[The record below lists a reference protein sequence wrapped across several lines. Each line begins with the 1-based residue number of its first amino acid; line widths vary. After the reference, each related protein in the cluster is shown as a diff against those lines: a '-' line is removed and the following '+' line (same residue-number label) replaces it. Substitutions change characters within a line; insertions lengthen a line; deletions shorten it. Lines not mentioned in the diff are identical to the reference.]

1 MYGNPDHADQIR
13 LQLADHIAAHRDY
26 FIHFIVAAGG
36 ERRAPR
42 RAAASRYSS
51 SSSSSS
57 VSPAPPSSED
67 IERSFESKLEG
78 CRKNGTWGG
87 SEDIQAFCQSF
98 KVDVRVYSTKG
109 IQTFRDV
116 YAPGSEERAILHVAF
131 HDFNHY
137 SSVRHVDGP
146 HTGLPRIPNDL
157 KSADRSS
164 KTSPPSYAGAKRS
177 ADDSEDEDPRPVV
190 RRKKVRVGAPE
201 NKLTMK
207 LRSRSSSRAL
217 SPPPASTKRSA
228 HETAD
233 EDSRPTLGAKRS
245 ADETADEDSRPAL
258 GAKRSADESEDEDP
272 RPAVR
277 RKKVRVGAPE
287 NKLTMKLRRS
297 SSRALS
303 PSPASTKRSADETAD
318 EDPRPAL
325 RRKRLRS
332 RISA

>member
-1 MYGNPDHADQIR
+1 MYGSPDHADQIR

-26 FIHFIVAAGG
+26 FINFIVAAGG

-51 SSSSSS
+51 SSRHSSSS
-57 VSPAPPSSED
+57 SSSASPAPPSSED

-116 YAPGSEERAILHVAF
+116 YAPRSEERAILHVAF

-146 HTGLPRIPNDL
+146 HTGLPRIPKDL
-157 KSADRSS
+157 KSANRTSN
-164 KTSPPSYAGAKRS
+164 TSPPSYAG
-177 ADDSEDEDPRPVV
+177 V
-190 RRKKVRVGAPE
+190 
-201 NKLTMK
+201 
-207 LRSRSSSRAL
+207 
-217 SPPPASTKRSA
+217 
-228 HETAD
+228 
-233 EDSRPTLGAKRS
+233 
-245 ADETADEDSRPAL
+245 
-258 GAKRSADESEDEDP
+258 KRSADESEDEDP

-287 NKLTMKLRRS
+287 NKLTMKLRCRSSSRALSPSLVSTKRSADEAADEGPRPTLASKRSADESEEEDPRPAVRRKKVRIGAPENKLTMKLRSRS

-303 PSPASTKRSADETAD
+303 PSPASIKRSADEAVD
-318 EDPRPAL
+318 ENPRPTP
-325 RRKRLRS
+325 RRRRLRN
-332 RISA
+332 RIST